1 MDVSV
6 AKSQSSRAKYAATS
20 PKFEAFLI
28 FSQAIVN
35 IDSEVSG
42 ACDF

>member
-6 AKSQSSRAKYAATS
+6 AKSQSSRAKYAA
-20 PKFEAFLI
+20 AFLI